1 MIEVYVL
8 ATLVAMGY
16 LLNKTSK
23 PVDVRSKHIN
33 THELP
38 SQDTIYNSTFS
49 QQVDKYEKQKASRA
63 FIKAQNPVSNNVIA
77 KNYIDIR
84 DANNEKKQ
92 KFKSLTGEYIDAE
105 HFIHNN
111 MVPFFGGN
119 VKQNM
124 SENSTKSILGMH
136 TGLDET
142 YRNKQEV
149 KCFGDKVTD
158 YSYVNGI
165 DNKTDF
171 YKERFVESK
180 VQNNVVPIPQIRVG
194 PGVGQG
200 YDDKPIGGFQQLD
213 MQELIKPYFKGVDE
227 LRVATK
233 PKLTFEGR
241 TVEGQKGRNRADVP
255 NLAKN
260 RVDTFYEQTPDML
273 FKTTGAFTKPTEIP
287 EFNVKTTNR
296 NETSTETIG
305 GAKVTVPRRKVEPD
319 VKPTAR
325 QQMSDFGLRNFVTQV
340 FGNGEKDDYGK
351 SSIYVFDNERDLTC
365 TRVYQGNVT
374 SMVKS
379 IVAPLMDIMR
389 INKKEHDID
398 NPRHFGNMHVQAPQ
412 KPTMY
417 DPNDI
422 ARTTIKE
429 TLLYDE
435 MGMGAVTGPK
445 RLAVYDP
452 EEVAKKTVRE
462 TLERLDYELNLHG
475 GVYKGQVYD
484 PDEKAKTTLK
494 EMMIDNPH
502 DGNIDRLEGLGT
514 YVNDYM
520 AKNTQKQFTSDY
532 DYYGV
537 AGPNY
542 KKKDMS
548 REDKANAVISGR
560 KEAIIYGRE
569 PTKTSVKVATT
580 GEMIN
585 VNVKKLESD
594 VVMEREFLNVDRKGN
609 VVIPTTNNINLT
621 KDRKDVKTP
630 DNRLDPDL
638 LKAFVDNPY
647 THSLHSF

>member
-23 PVDVRSKHIN
+23 PVNVRSNFITTN
-33 THELP
+33 QLP
-38 SQDTIYNSTFS
+38 SQDTIYNSTYS
-49 QQVDKYEKQKASRA
+49 QKVDMFEKKKASKA
-63 FIKAQNPVSNNVIA
+63 FALAQDPVKNNVIA
-77 KNYIDIR
+77 KNYTDIR
-84 DANNEKKQ
+84 DAQNEKKK
-92 KFKSLTGEYIDAE
+92 KFKSLTGEFIDIE
-105 HFIHNN
+105 HFTHNN

-124 SENSTKSILGMH
+124 SENSTKNILGMH
-136 TGLDET
+136 TGRDET

-149 KCFGDKVTD
+149 ESFADKVND

-165 DNKTDF
+165 GNNTDF

-180 VQNNVVPIPQIRVG
+180 VRNNVVPIPQVRVG
-194 PGVGQG
+194 PGIGQG
-200 YDDKPIGGFQQLD
+200 YDGKPTGGFQQLD
-213 MQELIKPYFKGVDE
+213 VQELIKPYFKNVDE
-227 LRVATK
+227 MRVASK
-233 PKLTFEGR
+233 PKITFEGR
-241 TVEGQKGRNRADVP
+241 TVDGQKGRNRATLP
-255 NLAKN
+255 NIAKN
-260 RVDTFYEQTPDML
+260 RVDTYYTQTPDML
-273 FKTTGAFTKPTEIP
+273 FKTTGAYTKPTEIP

-305 GAKVTVPRRKVEPD
+305 GAKVAVPRRKVEPD
-319 VKPTAR
+319 VKPSAR
-325 QQMSDFGLRNFVTQV
+325 QQMNDFGLRNFVTQV

-351 SSIYVFDNERDLTC
+351 SSIYVFDNERDLTS

-379 IVAPLMDIMR
+379 IVAPLLDIMR

-398 NPRHFGNMHVQAPQ
+398 NPRHFGNMHVQAPE

-429 TLLYDE
+429 TVLYDE
-435 MGMGAVTGPK
+435 TGMGAVTGPK

-452 EEVAKKTVRE
+452 EEVAKKTIRE
-462 TLERLDYELNLHG
+462 TLERLDYELNVHG

-484 PDEKAKTTLK
+484 PDEKARTTIK
-494 EMMIDNPH
+494 ETTIDNMH

-514 YVNDYM
+514 YVNDYI

-560 KEAIIYGRE
+560 KEAIIHGRE
-569 PTKTSVKVATT
+569 PTKTSVKVATS

-585 VNVKKLESD
+585 LNVKKLESD
-594 VVMEREFLNVDRKGN
+594 VVVEREFLNVDRKGN

-621 KDRKDVKTP
+621 KDRKDVQVP
-630 DNRLDPDL
+630 DDRLDPDL
-638 LKAFVDNPY
+638 LKAFISNPY
-647 THSLHSF
+647 TQSLHSF